1 MTPSARLQAAKLLGR
16 VMRQGAFSNV
26 LLNQLGSDQD
36 ARLVRRLVYGTLR
49 HLPEI
54 DHNLAEVSSRGLDE
68 IDDAVLDLLRVGG
81 YELLMGDG
89 APHAAV
95 NEAVAA
101 TRSVAGQGAAG
112 FANAILRKLT
122 RGRAPVPT
130 GVEGEALQLGVAPW
144 ILESLMGAWGSGEAR
159 EFLQASQQP
168 APLTARVRPGADP
181 GGGEAVAG
189 IPDAYRVAEPAPGL
203 EYMDPSSVAVGV
215 ATGVLPGMVVAD
227 LAAAPGGKTLH
238 LFDRMQGEGTLVALD
253 HHERRARSARKRLR
267 VAGVD
272 IPWLIADARRPPL
285 ALAAFDRVLLDAP
298 CTGLGTLRRRPEIR
312 HRLRPEQPGQA
323 GDRQR
328 QMISAALPL
337 LKPDGL
343 VVYSV
348 CTVFSEETT
357 QVVEGFAARP
367 PDGLPG
373 RSEGKGWLLAPH
385 LTRTDGM
392 FISLIGPGR

>member
-16 VMRQGAFSNV
+16 VIREGAFSNV

-54 DHNLAEVSSRGLDE
+54 DHNLAEVSSRVLDE

-122 RGRAPVPT
+122 RSRAPLPT

-144 ILESLMGAWGSGEAR
+144 ILESLTGAWGSEEAR

-168 APLTARVRPGADP
+168 APLNARVRPGTDP
-181 GGGEAVAG
+181 GGGEAVVG
-189 IPDAYRVAEPAPGL
+189 IPDAYRVAKPAPGL
-203 EYMDPSSVAVGV
+203 EYMDPS
-215 ATGVLPGMVVAD
+215 
-227 LAAAPGGKTLH
+227 
-238 LFDRMQGEGTLVALD
+238 
-253 HHERRARSARKRLR
+253 
-267 VAGVD
+267 
-272 IPWLIADARRPPL
+272 
-285 ALAAFDRVLLDAP
+285 
-298 CTGLGTLRRRPEIR
+298 
-312 HRLRPEQPGQA
+312 
-323 GDRQR
+323 
-328 QMISAALPL
+328 
-337 LKPDGL
+337 
-343 VVYSV
+343 
-348 CTVFSEETT
+348 
-357 QVVEGFAARP
+357 
-367 PDGLPG
+367 
-373 RSEGKGWLLAPH
+373 
-385 LTRTDGM
+385 
-392 FISLIGPGR
+392 

>member
-1 MTPSARLQAAKLLGR
+1 
-16 VMRQGAFSNV
+16 MREGAFSNV

-89 APHAAV
+89 APHAA
-95 NEAVAA
+95 
-101 TRSVAGQGAAG
+101 
-112 FANAILRKLT
+112 
-122 RGRAPVPT
+122 
-130 GVEGEALQLGVAPW
+130 LQLGIAPW
-144 ILESLMGAWGSGEAR
+144 ILESLTGAWGSEEAR

-203 EYMDPSSVAVGV
+203 EYMDPSSVAVGI
-215 ATGVLPGMVVAD
+215 AAGVLPGMVVAD

-312 HRLRPEQPGQA
+312 HRLRPDQPGQA
-323 GDRQR
+323 GERQR

-357 QVVEGFAARP
+357 QVVQGFAARA

-373 RSEGKGWLLAPH
+373 RAEGKGWLLAPH